1 MNEHLDLKS
10 ADHQVKEFSMN
21 GKNMWGK
28 VVYVYDGDTVH
39 IVFKIDNELV
49 KFNCRLSGID
59 SPEIVP
65 KNISDVKVK
74 KEEELSAI
82 KCRNYLISRV
92 ILIPLEKEIM
102 NKNEVKAICAKST
115 HLVWVKCHEFDKYG
129 TVRRNYQT
137 FKQSNIKTI
146 HKIVKKKT
154 KKVLPPAPTLK
165 MNLQKLIKM
174 ILQKSQK
181 II

>member
-129 TVRRNYQT
+129 RLLVELYDDPN
-137 FKQSNIKTI
+137 SIKSFNQDMI
-146 HKIVKKKT
+146 EKKYAIGYNGGT
-154 KKVLPPAPTLK
+154 KK
-165 MNLQKLIKM
+165 QFI
-174 ILQKSQK
+174 
-181 II
+181 

>member
-1 MNEHLDLKS
+1 MNELLDLKS

-59 SPEIVP
+59 SPEIAP

-74 KEEELSAI
+74 KEQELSAI

-115 HLVWVKCHEFDKYG
+115 NLVWVKCCEFDKYG
-129 TVRRNYQT
+129 RLLVELYDDPN
-137 FKQSNIKTI
+137 SIKSFNQDMI
-146 HKIVKKKT
+146 EKKYAIGYNGGT
-154 KKVLPPAPTLK
+154 KKQFTES
-165 MNLQKLIKM
+165 NFN
-174 ILQKSQK
+174 
-181 II
+181 

>member
-1 MNEHLDLKS
+1 MNDQCDLKL
-10 ADHQVKEFSMN
+10 ADHQVKEFSMA

-39 IVFKIDNELV
+39 IVFKINNELV

-59 SPEIVP
+59 SPEIAP
-65 KNISDVKVK
+65 KNISDVKLK

-82 KCRNYLISRV
+82 KCRNYLISLVV
-92 ILIPLEKEIM
+92 ITPLEKEIM
-102 NKNEVKAICAKST
+102 NKNEVKVICAKST
-115 HLVWVKCHEFDKYG
+115 RLVWVKCQEFDKYG
-129 TVRRNYQT
+129 TGRRNYQT

-154 KKVLPPAPTLK
+154 RKFFHQHQL
-165 MNLQKLIKM
+165 
-174 ILQKSQK
+174 
-181 II
+181 

>member
-1 MNEHLDLKS
+1 MNEDLKL
-10 ADHQVKEFSMN
+10 ADHQVKEFSLD

-59 SPEIVP
+59 SPEIAP

-92 ILIPLEKEIM
+92 ILIPVEKETM

-115 HLVWVKCHEFDKYG
+115 HLVWVKCKEFDKYG
-129 TVRRNYQT
+129 RLLVELYDDPN
-137 FKQSNIKTI
+137 SIKSFNEDMI
-146 HKIVKKKT
+146 EKKYAIGYDGGT
-154 KKVLPPAPTLK
+154 KKQFIES
-165 MNLQKLIKM
+165 NFN
-174 ILQKSQK
+174 
-181 II
+181 